1 MDSIFSTVTADSLC
15 HFAMVAPKNS
25 AIDNPT
31 ALYLYG
37 KVTVKCWVYGI
48 EGRYGLGSPIV
59 VNGTMCETISCGE
72 GQTWAPYVT
81 KGGLNL
87 EKLTGLSVY
96 KVSGVNEKK
105 LCVIL
110 EQMEEMRKGQVSL
123 INTAQPGAVYNSPL
137 TRADDSMT
145 QNSILFV
152 SDGTVTGDKTRYVFA
167 QNGTAYSFNMVP
179 EGDVIPKGDVYL
191 EWETF
196 TEPQYLYLNQ
206 NDVPTGIT
214 TIDITR
220 KLATGETYTIM
231 RNGRMYIVKPDGSVY
246 NLSGARVM

>member
-1 MDSIFSTVTADSLC
+1 MRST
-15 HFAMVAPKNS
+15 
-25 AIDNPT
+25 
-31 ALYLYG
+31 
-37 KVTVKCWVYGI
+37 
-48 EGRYGLGSPIV
+48 
-59 VNGTMCETISCGE
+59 
-72 GQTWAPYVT
+72 
-81 KGGLNL
+81 
-87 EKLTGLSVY
+87 
-96 KVSGVNEKK
+96 
-105 LCVIL
+105 
-110 EQMEEMRKGQVSL
+110 
-123 INTAQPGAVYNSPL
+123 TAQPGAVYNSPL

-152 SDGTVTGDKTRYVFA
+152 SDGTATGDKTRYVFA

-179 EGDVIPKGDVYL
+179 EGDVIPEGDVYL

-231 RNGRMYIVKPDGSVY
+231 RNGRMYIVKPDGNVY